1 MKNKILTAI
10 STIMLFVPWTILPLR
25 TFDWA
30 LESPVA
36 EIMVYSYAAALL
48 SLCLAF
54 AVTGC
59 SGDNLKDSV
68 INGFNDMLQHF
79 SKYALTDEKDLQ
91 GDKTK
96 GEDTYTGSYTA
107 DYEDFNDKEYIFGGT
122 ALERDKGSELNV
134 TYELTV
140 DSGTAK
146 LYWLDKGEEKM
157 IADTSKNGTYSV
169 TLDEGDNYLTLEGN
183 DFCGSLQVV
192 VE

>member
-1 MKNKILTAI
+1 MKKIKILT
-10 STIMLFVPWTILPLR
+10 
-25 TFDWA
+25 
-30 LESPVA
+30 
-36 EIMVYSYAAALL
+36 AALL

-79 SKYALTDEKDLQ
+79 SKYAVTDEKDLQ
-91 GDKTK
+91 GDKAE

-107 DYEDFNDKEYIFGGT
+107 EYDDFNGTEYLFGGT
-122 ALERDKGSELNV
+122 GLEREKGNELTV

-140 DSGTAK
+140 DSGTVK
-146 LYWLDKGEEKM
+146 LYWRDKNEEKI
-157 IADTSKNGTYSV
+157 IADTSDTGTYSV
-169 TLDEGDNYLTLEGN
+169 TLEEGDNYLTLEGD
-183 DFCGSLQVV
+183 DFCGSLRVT

>member
-1 MKNKILTAI
+1 MKKIKILIA
-10 STIMLFVPWTILPLR
+10 V
-25 TFDWA
+25 
-30 LESPVA
+30 
-36 EIMVYSYAAALL
+36 LL

-107 DYEDFNDKEYIFGGT
+107 DYEDFNGEEYIFGGT
-122 ALERDKGSELNV
+122 ALERDKGSDLTV
-134 TYELTV
+134 TYQLTV
-140 DSGTAK
+140 DSGTVRF
-146 LYWLDKGEEKM
+146 YWRDKEEEKI
-157 IADTSKNGTYSV
+157 IADTSDTGTYSV
-169 TLDEGDNYLTLEGN
+169 TLEEGDNYLTLEGDN
-183 DFCGSLQVV
+183 FCGSLQTT

>member
-1 MKNKILTAI
+1 MKKIKILT
-10 STIMLFVPWTILPLR
+10 V
-25 TFDWA
+25 
-30 LESPVA
+30 V
-36 EIMVYSYAAALL
+36 LL

-140 DSGTAK
+140 DSGTAR

>member
-1 MKNKILTAI
+1 MKKIKILT
-10 STIMLFVPWTILPLR
+10 
-25 TFDWA
+25 
-30 LESPVA
+30 
-36 EIMVYSYAAALL
+36 AALL
-48 SLCLAF
+48 SLCLVF
-54 AVTGC
+54 TITGC

-122 ALERDKGSELNV
+122 ALERDKGSELTV

-140 DSGTAK
+140 DSGTAR
-146 LYWLDKGEEKM
+146 LYWLDKG
-157 IADTSKNGTYSV
+157 
-169 TLDEGDNYLTLEGN
+169 
-183 DFCGSLQVV
+183 
-192 VE
+192 

>member
-1 MKNKILTAI
+1 MRICNQI
-10 STIMLFVPWTILPLR
+10 SDCPPQQLFI
-25 TFDWA
+25 
-30 LESPVA
+30 S
-36 EIMVYSYAAALL
+36 IY
-48 SLCLAF
+48 
-54 AVTGC
+54 G
-59 SGDNLKDSV
+59 
-68 INGFNDMLQHF
+68 
-79 SKYALTDEKDLQ
+79 
-91 GDKTK
+91 
-96 GEDTYTGSYTA
+96 TGSQ
-107 DYEDFNDKEYIFGGT
+107 YIFGGT
-122 ALERDKGSELNV
+122 ALERDKGSELTV

>member
-1 MKNKILTAI
+1 MKKIKILTAI
-10 STIMLFVPWTILPLR
+10 
-25 TFDWA
+25 
-30 LESPVA
+30 
-36 EIMVYSYAAALL
+36 LL

-54 AVTGC
+54 AITGC
-59 SGDNLKDSV
+59 SGDNMKDNV

-79 SKYALTDEKDLQ
+79 SKYALTDENDLQ

-122 ALERDKGSELNV
+122 ALERDKGNGLTV

-140 DSGTAK
+140 NSGTVR
-146 LYWLDKGEEKM
+146 LYWLDKDTENI
-157 IADTSKNGTYSV
+157 IAEANHTDTYFV
-169 TLDEGDNYLTLEGN
+169 TLNEGDNYLVLEGN
-183 DFCGSLQVV
+183 NFCGSLEVA